1 MKIFEMVLYS
11 VVNFLPYI
19 FIALYPFRGSLR
31 FSRAVT
37 AVIVLISAALQILM
51 GLLVGFWGG
60 NAAMLSI
67 LSTVIYALFYFTAV
81 KAAFGKAL
89 FTLLMISNIANL
101 IVTSSKCVEGSY
113 FPGDGS

>member
-37 AVIVLISAALQILM
+37 AAGSKFRIPKTNLRD
-51 GLLVGFWGG
+51 G
-60 NAAMLSI
+60 NADGI
-67 LSTVIYALFYFTAV
+67 V
-81 KAAFGKAL
+81 KRFPKE
-89 FTLLMISNIANL
+89 NIR
-101 IVTSSKCVEGSY
+101 
-113 FPGDGS
+113 